1 MIADFSRLNDEEKT
15 MIRRC
20 TEADF
25 DAIYEIINDAAETY
39 RGIIPADRWHEPYM
53 SREQLKQEV
62 NAGVQFCGFVNVPFS
77 LRGI

>member
-25 DAIYEIINDAAETY
+25 DAIYEIIND
-39 RGIIPADRWHEPYM
+39 GGDIQGDH
-53 SREQLKQEV
+53 S
-62 NAGVQFCGFVNVPFS
+62 G
-77 LRGI
+77 